1 MARVGGRA
9 SGESA
14 AQLEASGGEVGLQ
27 PEALAGGD
35 VLLPGGARDG
45 RHGPPGHRLQLPL
58 LAQGQATR
66 PYRCIV
72 L

>member
-1 MARVGGRA
+1 MARVGGCA
-9 SGESA
+9 IGESA

-45 RHGPPGHRLQLPL
+45 RHGPPGHRL
-58 LAQGQATR
+58 
-66 PYRCIV
+66 
-72 L
+72 